1 MEYQEYPDI
10 QTIEKIAWKE
20 MAGIFSTIVKKNG
33 FLRIIIFTV
42 PFLFFV
48 NLLGASMLDK
58 RQRMSDTEKD
68 DGHFLPDDGRFFPD
82 DGHFFCDVGQ
92 IFFHVGQ
99 KISNDGHFFENVG
112 QSHAVLDVFSQ
123 MLDDPVIMLDSQ
135 PGKADGMLN
144 EFLQML
150 NKKDPFL
157 NIWQKMSNIVL
168 WMWNDPEMKNR
179 KISNIPVR
187 ESMNIEM

>member
-1 MEYQEYPDI
+1 
-10 QTIEKIAWKE
+10 
-20 MAGIFSTIVKKNG
+20 
-33 FLRIIIFTV
+33 
-42 PFLFFV
+42 
-48 NLLGASMLDK
+48 
-58 RQRMSDTEKD
+58 
-68 DGHFLPDDGRFFPD
+68 
-82 DGHFFCDVGQ
+82 
-92 IFFHVGQ
+92 
-99 KISNDGHFFENVG
+99 
-112 QSHAVLDVFSQ
+112 VLDVFSQ
-123 MLDDPVIMLDSQ
+123 MLDDPVKMLDSP
-135 PGKADGMLN
+135 PGKAEGMLN

>member
-1 MEYQEYPDI
+1 M
-10 QTIEKIAWKE
+10 
-20 MAGIFSTIVKKNG
+20 
-33 FLRIIIFTV
+33 
-42 PFLFFV
+42 
-48 NLLGASMLDK
+48 
-58 RQRMSDTEKD
+58 
-68 DGHFLPDDGRFFPD
+68 
-82 DGHFFCDVGQ
+82 
-92 IFFHVGQ
+92 
-99 KISNDGHFFENVG
+99 
-112 QSHAVLDVFSQ
+112 LDVFSQ
-123 MLDDPVIMLDSQ
+123 ILDDPVIMLDSQ

-187 ESMNIEM
+187 ESMNIENSFSM

>member
-1 MEYQEYPDI
+1 M
-10 QTIEKIAWKE
+10 
-20 MAGIFSTIVKKNG
+20 
-33 FLRIIIFTV
+33 
-42 PFLFFV
+42 
-48 NLLGASMLDK
+48 
-58 RQRMSDTEKD
+58 
-68 DGHFLPDDGRFFPD
+68 
-82 DGHFFCDVGQ
+82 
-92 IFFHVGQ
+92 
-99 KISNDGHFFENVG
+99 
-112 QSHAVLDVFSQ
+112 LDVFSQ

-168 WMWNDPEMKNR
+168 WMWDDPEMKNR

-187 ESMNIEM
+187 ESMNIENSFSM

>member
-1 MEYQEYPDI
+1 M
-10 QTIEKIAWKE
+10 
-20 MAGIFSTIVKKNG
+20 
-33 FLRIIIFTV
+33 
-42 PFLFFV
+42 
-48 NLLGASMLDK
+48 
-58 RQRMSDTEKD
+58 
-68 DGHFLPDDGRFFPD
+68 
-82 DGHFFCDVGQ
+82 
-92 IFFHVGQ
+92 
-99 KISNDGHFFENVG
+99 
-112 QSHAVLDVFSQ
+112 LDVFSQ

>member
-1 MEYQEYPDI
+1 M
-10 QTIEKIAWKE
+10 
-20 MAGIFSTIVKKNG
+20 
-33 FLRIIIFTV
+33 
-42 PFLFFV
+42 
-48 NLLGASMLDK
+48 
-58 RQRMSDTEKD
+58 
-68 DGHFLPDDGRFFPD
+68 
-82 DGHFFCDVGQ
+82 
-92 IFFHVGQ
+92 
-99 KISNDGHFFENVG
+99 
-112 QSHAVLDVFSQ
+112 LDVFSQ
-123 MLDDPVIMLDSQ
+123 MLDDPVKMLDSQ

>member
-1 MEYQEYPDI
+1 
-10 QTIEKIAWKE
+10 
-20 MAGIFSTIVKKNG
+20 
-33 FLRIIIFTV
+33 
-42 PFLFFV
+42 
-48 NLLGASMLDK
+48 
-58 RQRMSDTEKD
+58 
-68 DGHFLPDDGRFFPD
+68 
-82 DGHFFCDVGQ
+82 
-92 IFFHVGQ
+92 
-99 KISNDGHFFENVG
+99 
-112 QSHAVLDVFSQ
+112 VLDVFSQ

-168 WMWNDPEMKNR
+168 WMWDDPEMKNR

-187 ESMNIEM
+187 ESMNIENSFSM

>member
-1 MEYQEYPDI
+1 
-10 QTIEKIAWKE
+10 
-20 MAGIFSTIVKKNG
+20 
-33 FLRIIIFTV
+33 
-42 PFLFFV
+42 
-48 NLLGASMLDK
+48 MLDK
-58 RQRMSDTEKD
+58 GQRMSDTGKD

-187 ESMNIEM
+187 ESMNIENSFSM